1 MEGACVIG
9 GTLSAWTEREW
20 RTLVVE
26 VLRVREASL
35 VLAFH
40 IIPFHVSLT
49 KPLRIASARIGAGR
63 ASGECEHEQD
73 AEKAFQLCSRLEQV
87 LNVPQRVRLRPVLRL
102 RPCWE
107 AFLSILR
114 EWSAVVPHVETIEIT
129 PRQHSFLA
137 GC

>member
-1 MEGACVIG
+1 MESTRVVGRALGAW
-9 GTLSAWTEREW
+9 AEREG
-20 RTLVVE
+20 RALVVE
-26 VLRVREASL
+26 LLRVRKPGL
-35 VLAFH
+35 IFTLH
-40 IIPFHVSLT
+40 IIPFHISLT
-49 KPLRIASARIGAGR
+49 KSLRIASTLIGAGR

>member
-9 GTLSAWTEREW
+9 GTLRAWTEREG

-49 KPLRIASARIGAGR
+49 KPLRIASTLIGAG
-63 ASGECEHEQD
+63 C
-73 AEKAFQLCSRLEQV
+73 
-87 LNVPQRVRLRPVLRL
+87 
-102 RPCWE
+102 
-107 AFLSILR
+107 
-114 EWSAVVPHVETIEIT
+114 T
-129 PRQHSFLA
+129 PDK
-137 GC
+137 